1 MSSTTDNARK
11 IIVTQALPYANASL
25 HLGHILEAVQT
36 DIWSRFQNKSGNE
49 CLFFC
54 ADDTHGTPV
63 MLKAKELGKSPE
75 DLIKEVQRDHEETYK
90 LYDIN
95 FTNYHTTHSDENK
108 KYSEQIYLK
117 AKENDLI
124 TRRTINQLYDV
135 SESMFLS
142 DRFVKGTCPKC
153 GSTDQYGDGCTK
165 CGATY
170 HVSELKNPVSA
181 ISGTKPVNK
190 ESEHI
195 FFDLPKKLDTLKE
208 FLATA
213 NLQKPITNK
222 LSEWVNDDLQQWDI
236 SRDAPYF
243 GFKIPEEDNKYFY
256 VWLDAPIGY
265 IASIDNWA
273 TRNNKDMDLL
283 WSANSN
289 YEIYHFIGKD
299 ISYFHGLF
307 WPALLSASDLRLPDG
322 IFVHGFLTING
333 EKMSKSKG
341 TGILA
346 KEFAKLCDPETL
358 RYYFAAKL
366 NDKVEDIDLNFE
378 DYVQRI
384 NSDLVGKYLNIAS
397 RCSSFIEKNS
407 NELSDTFDN
416 DLLEEAI
423 KQKENI
429 KECFESRNYSKAIRL
444 IMDIADLT
452 NKYINDNTPWKKDT
466 KEAAHI
472 ATTALNVFNIL
483 TIYLSPIIPNITKG
497 AFKFLNQD
505 SQSFND
511 VELLLKNKIN
521 KYKPL
526 LKRLEPI
533 TIPEEI
539 PMSDEENYIN
549 IDQFAEID
557 LRVAEI
563 KAASHVDG
571 ADKLLQ
577 LTLDVGDLGE
587 RNVFAGIKKA
597 YDPESL
603 VGKMVI
609 LVSNLAPRKMKFGLS
624 EGMVLASSDD
634 EGIYLISPD
643 SGATPGLRVK

>member
-108 KYSEQIYLK
+108 KYSEKIYLK
-117 AKENDLI
+117 AKENNLI
-124 TRRTINQLYDV
+124 TRRSINQLYDEA
-135 SESMFLS
+135 ESMFLS

-153 GSTDQYGDGCTK
+153 GAADQYGDGCTK

-170 HVSELKNPVSA
+170 DVSELKNPVSA
-181 ISGTKPVNK
+181 ISGTKPINK

-265 IASIDNWA
+265 IASINNWA
-273 TRNNKDMDLL
+273 TKNNIDMDSL
-283 WSANSN
+283 WSDNSE

-307 WPALLSASDLRLPDG
+307 WPALLSASDLKLPNG

-346 KEFAKLCDPETL
+346 KEFAELCDPETL

-423 KQKENI
+423 KQKEDI

-483 TIYLSPIIPNITKG
+483 SIYLSPVIPNITNG

-533 TIPEEI
+533 IIPEEK

-577 LTLDVGDLGE
+577 LTLDVGDLGK

>member
-63 MLKAKELGKSPE
+63 MLKAKEMGTSPE
-75 DLIKEVQRDHEETYK
+75 ELIKEVQQDHEETYK

-108 KYSEQIYLK
+108 KYSEKIYLK
-117 AKENDLI
+117 AKENNLI
-124 TRRTINQLYDV
+124 TRRSINQLYDEA
-135 SESMFLS
+135 ESMFLS

-153 GSTDQYGDGCTK
+153 GAADQYGDGCTK

-170 HVSELKNPVSA
+170 DVSELKNPVSA
-181 ISGTKPVNK
+181 ISGTKPINK

-195 FFDLPKKLDTLKE
+195 FFDLPKKLETLKE

-265 IASIDNWA
+265 IASINNWA
-273 TRNNKDMDLL
+273 TKNNIDMDSL
-283 WSANSN
+283 WSDNSE

-307 WPALLSASDLRLPDG
+307 WPALLSASDLKLPNG

-346 KEFAKLCDPETL
+346 KEFAELCDPETL

-407 NELSDTFDN
+407 NELSDTCDN

-423 KQKENI
+423 KQKEDI

-483 TIYLSPIIPNITKG
+483 SIYLSPVIPNITNG

-533 TIPEEI
+533 IIPEEK

-577 LTLDVGDLGE
+577 LTLDVGDLGK

>member
-1 MSSTTDNARK
+1 MSSTTNKTRK

-63 MLKAKELGKSPE
+63 MLKAKELGISPE
-75 DLIKEVQRDHEETYK
+75 DLIKDVQRDHEETYK

-108 KYSEQIYLK
+108 KYSEKIYLK
-117 AKENDLI
+117 AKENNLI
-124 TRRTINQLYDV
+124 TRKTINQLFDEA
-135 SESMFLS
+135 ESMFLS

-153 GSTDQYGDGCTK
+153 GASDQYGDGCTK

-170 HVSELKNPVSA
+170 DVGELKDPVSA
-181 ISGTKPVNK
+181 ISGTKPINK
-190 ESEHI
+190 ESEHV
-195 FFDLPKKLDTLKE
+195 FFDLPKKLDVLKN
-208 FLATA
+208 FLASA
-213 NLQKPITNK
+213 DLQKPITNK
-222 LSEWVNDDLQQWDI
+222 LSEWLNDDLHQWDI

-243 GFKIPEEDNKYFY
+243 GFKIPEEEDKYFY

-273 TRNNKDMDLL
+273 TKNNKDMDSL
-283 WSANSN
+283 WSADSD

-307 WPALLSASDLRLPDG
+307 WPALLSGSDLKLPNG
-322 IFVHGFLTING
+322 IYVHGFLTING

-346 KEFAKLCDPETL
+346 KEFADLCDPETL

-407 NELSDTFDN
+407 NALSSTFDN
-416 DLLEEAI
+416 ELIEKAINQKEAI
-423 KQKENI
+423 EA
-429 KECFESRNYSKAIRL
+429 CFESRNYSKAVRL

-452 NKYINDNTPWKKDT
+452 NKYINDNTPWKKDID
-466 KEAAHI
+466 EAAQI

-483 TIYLSPIIPNITKG
+483 SIYLSPIIPNITKE
-497 AFKFLNQD
+497 AFKFLNQEK
-505 SQSFND
+505 QSFND
-511 VELLLKNKIN
+511 IELYLKNNIN

-533 TIPEEI
+533 VIPEEK
-539 PMSDEENYIN
+539 PMSEEENYIN
-549 IDQFAEID
+549 IDQFADID
-557 LRVAEI
+557 LRVAKI
-563 KAASHVDG
+563 KNASHVDG

-597 YDPESL
+597 YDPESI

-609 LVSNLAPRKMKFGLS
+609 LVSNLAPRQMKFGLS